1 MKIINKIASSILVS
15 TILLQPFSVSALEK
29 TETVYTNLD
38 VNGNAY
44 KSIVNSHLYINEIG
58 EVEDDTELK
67 TLLNINGKEKYIQKE
82 RLLTWNASGK
92 DIFYTGTIEKNQPI
106 SIKATYYLDGVETEI
121 SKMIGKSGKVEIVL
135 DFTNNCYNE
144 SKNLYTP
151 FVVTVGTTL
160 SSNTN
165 RNITIN
171 NGKVVNTGKDNMVVG
186 IASPGLYES
195 LQIAEFSSLNQT
207 RISFDTTKFTLS
219 DIYIV
224 ATPKILEDTDL
235 SIFAKMDYLTS
246 SLTTLQDNMNKLEEG
261 VIALEEGSNA
271 LSNGTNELSLSL
283 NTAIDAVKQLEN
295 GSITMDSALQQV
307 ITSLNDANTLL
318 QNKNMNGSLA
328 NLQTLKAQNTNAI
341 LTLQDTN
348 TSLNETYTTYNLS
361 TMSQEEIKTTLAS
374 QGVDSIT
381 ILNVVACKKTYEGNI
396 GLIQLL
402 NANNTA
408 IDATVA
414 SLTELSTQITTLLTE
429 VNTALIKIEEGAS
442 SLHSGL
448 SELKIGMNQLYE
460 GSIQLNNGA
469 YALKEGVAT
478 LSAGISTFNVEG
490 VHKLTNFAN
499 TAKQY
504 NYKTKELVQLSK
516 DYHGYG
522 SNNAKNTVFI
532 YKMKS
537 AK

>member
-1 MKIINKIASSILVS
+1 MKSMNKIVSSILVS
-15 TILLQPFSVSALEK
+15 IMLLQPFTVSALEK

-38 VNGNAY
+38 ANGNAY
-44 KSIVNSHLYINEIG
+44 KSIVNSHLYINEVG

-67 TLLNINGKEKYIQKE
+67 TLLNINGKEKYVQSE

-106 SIKATYYLDGVETEI
+106 SIKATYYLDGVETEL
-121 SKMIGKSGKVEIVL
+121 SKMIGKSGKIEIVL

-195 LQIAEFSSLNQT
+195 LQIDEFASLNQT
-207 RISFDTTKFTLS
+207 IISFETTRFVLS

-235 SIFAKMDYLTS
+235 SIFDKMANLTS
-246 SLTTLQDNMNKLEEG
+246 SIVTLQDSMNQLEEG
-261 VIALEEGSNA
+261 VIALEEGSDV

-283 NTAIDAVKQLEN
+283 NTALEATKQLEN
-295 GSITMDSALQQV
+295 GSIVLDTGVKQV
-307 ITSLNDANTLL
+307 ITSLNEANALL
-318 QNKNMNGSLA
+318 QNKDISGSLA
-328 NLQTLKAQNTNAI
+328 NLQALKIQNTNAI
-341 LTLQDTN
+341 TTLQNTN
-348 TSLNETYTTYNLS
+348 ATLAGTYTTYNLS
-361 TMSQEEIKTTLAS
+361 AMTEEEIQVALAS
-374 QGVDSIT
+374 QGIDSAT
-381 ILNVVACKKTYEGNI
+381 ILNVITCKKTYEGNI

-402 NANNTA
+402 SANNTA
-408 IDATVA
+408 IDATIA

-429 VNTALIKIEEGAS
+429 LNTALVRVEEGVGTLS
-442 SLHSGL
+442 SGL
-448 SELKIGMNQLYE
+448 TELRSGMNQLYE

-469 YALKEGVAT
+469 NTLKEGVTT

-490 VHKLTNFAN
+490 IHKLTNIAN
-499 TAKQY
+499 TASQY
-504 NYKTKELVQLSK
+504 SYKAKELVQLSK
-516 DYHGYG
+516 DYNGYG
-522 SNNAKNTVFI
+522 SNNATSTVFI